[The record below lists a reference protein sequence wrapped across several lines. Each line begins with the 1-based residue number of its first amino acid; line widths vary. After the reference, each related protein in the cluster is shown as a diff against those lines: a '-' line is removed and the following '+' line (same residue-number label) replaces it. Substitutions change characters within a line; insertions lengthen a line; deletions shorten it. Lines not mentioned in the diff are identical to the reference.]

1 VSKAPHLVII
11 NYYEFTSSFSDGAGS
26 KTQNLNTQNPASEV
40 TKMQIIDA
48 DGHINDHAEGDEIA
62 KYMPNGNQ
70 MTRLFPEFD
79 HLHFRYLK
87 QNRRATGN
95 PTSDDWNA
103 FLDKTGVAWTVLY
116 PTAGLAVGRIMAE
129 EWAVLACRAYN
140 NWLYDRFLKKNSRL
154 KGMALLP
161 LQNVEEAA
169 AELRRGVKELGM
181 LGGML
186 PSNGEAIQGHL
197 GNKIYWPLYE
207 EAEKLGCAL
216 SVHVGCLHHMGL
228 DSFSTYY
235 PAHALGHPF
244 SLMIQAAGMLAHGV
258 FERFPNLRVGFL
270 EGGATWVSF
279 MMDRLD
285 RSYHDGHMQLDLH
298 GELVGGPRQGEKAS
312 DYFKKCLHA
321 GRIFVGFDC
330 DDEGLGTAI
339 NKAGREPFLFGS
351 DFPHEVFDA
360 AKCRH
365 EIDEL
370 LARKDLTH
378 ADKEAALGGNAL
390 RFYKPAASVVNDS
403 FV

>member
-1 VSKAPHLVII
+1 MTL
-11 NYYEFTSSFSDGAGS
+11 
-26 KTQNLNTQNPASEV
+26 
-40 TKMQIIDA
+40 QIIDA
-48 DGHINDHAEGDEIA
+48 DGHINDLACGEEIA
-62 KYMPNGNQ
+62 QYMPKGNQ
-70 MTRLFPEFD
+70 MARLFPEFD

-87 QNRRATGN
+87 QDRRNTGN
-95 PTSDDWNA
+95 PSAEEWND
-103 FLDKTGVAWTVLY
+103 FLDKTGISWTVLY

-129 EWAVLACRAYN
+129 EWAIVACRAYN
-140 NWLYDRFLKKNSRL
+140 NWLYERFLNKSPRL
-154 KGMALLP
+154 KGAALLP
-161 LQNVEEAA
+161 IQKPEAA
-169 AELRRGVKELGM
+169 VAELRRAVKEFGM

-197 GNKIYWPLYE
+197 GNRIYWPLYE
-207 EAEKLGCAL
+207 EAERLGCCLA
-216 SVHVGCLHHMGL
+216 VHVGCLHHLGL

-258 FERFPNLRVGFL
+258 FDRFPKLRVAFL
-270 EGGATWVSF
+270 EGGATWVPF

-285 RSYHDGHMQLDLH
+285 RSYHEGHRQLDLK
-298 GELVGGPRQGEKAS
+298 GELLGGPKPDEKAS
-312 DYFKKCLHA
+312 DYFRKQLRD

-330 DDEGLGTAI
+330 DDDGLGTAI
-339 NKAGREPFLFGS
+339 KKAGREAFLFGS

-370 LARKDLTH
+370 LGRDDLTQ

-390 RFYKPAASVVNDS
+390 MFYRLAL
-403 FV
+403 